1 MWSYG
6 VLVAFEPSFCT
17 SFFFFFFCDIH
28 SHHRRKKKKLA
39 VTFFLQVIQ
48 REERARQQEAHS
60 VTLGQPAKMLL
71 LRHFAVGISMDT
83 P

>member
-1 MWSYG
+1 MILHFAT
-6 VLVAFEPSFCT
+6 VFCFVIYVHAT
-17 SFFFFFFCDIH
+17 ETKQKNPCQ
-28 SHHRRKKKKLA
+28 LA